1 MHWRGKS
8 LTAILFAAVMI
19 LIIAKPSSFCS
30 EITVSDGPVET
41 VKLENKVAAPMKE
54 GPDHTIVVYYFHTTN
69 RCYSCMKLEKLTYL
83 AIAEGFDR
91 ELGDGRVK
99 FTSINVEQ
107 DENKHFIK
115 DYKLYTKS
123 VIVSDVAQGEEQ
135 RWKNLQRVWE
145 LLREDQAFKEY
156 VQDEVRLYLGGE

>member
-1 MHWRGKS
+1 MDRRRKS
-8 LTAILFAAVMI
+8 LTAILFAAAIV
-19 LIIAKPSSFCS
+19 LIIAKTPAICS
-30 EITVSDGPVET
+30 EIAVSDGPVET

-69 RCYSCMKLEKLTYL
+69 RCYSCTRIEKLTYL
-83 AIAEGFDR
+83 AIAEGFDQ
-91 ELGDGRVK
+91 ELGDGRIK
-99 FTSINVEQ
+99 FASINVEQ

-123 VIVSDVAQGEEQ
+123 VIVSDVAQGQEH

-156 VQDEVRLYLGGE
+156 VQEEVKLYLRGE